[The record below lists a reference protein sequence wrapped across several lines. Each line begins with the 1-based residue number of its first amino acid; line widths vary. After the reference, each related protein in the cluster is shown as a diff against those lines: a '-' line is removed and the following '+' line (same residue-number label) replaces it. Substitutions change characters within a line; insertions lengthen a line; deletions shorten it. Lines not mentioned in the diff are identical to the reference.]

1 MGKRYRILTD
11 ETFKNS
17 KYINTINN
25 VYGLKDFKK
34 EYKKQ
39 YDIIFDIFKTFILLN
54 NHFFSDSNLSNF
66 DKVENATN
74 LLEKMFTINDDENVV
89 GVKYSVRD
97 IKELCDKYARHLYNA
112 MGEWYYSLYNISS
125 KDLDNSKVLKKVKK
139 DIEEEMNKLE
149 YSGFDNSF
157 VENIQFERNAIKN
170 YKNYTKYISKF
181 DTVYAKR
188 NEFIEKYK
196 AEFKSLYGINLNDND
211 INKFSLLFKLLS
223 SINNGLINI
232 INDYEL
238 DNCNIN
244 SYTDGSTLYKY
255 YLQTLNLNYES
266 DDFIDN
272 SQDFLFLFG
281 IVKNK
286 LDSIINYDNKKILE
300 NFDMY
305 FFYLTMEQSI
315 YSHKIKFKTASNIS
329 DKLTND
335 LTDIYKTLKKI
346 KESEKDLSK
355 ESIINDYLIPMYQ
368 NTEELIKRYNNVFE
382 RIS

>member
-11 ETFKNS
+11 EGFKNS

-25 VYGLKDFKK
+25 IYGLKDFKK
-34 EYKKQ
+34 EYKEQ
-39 YDIIFDIFKTFILLN
+39 YDIILDIFKTFILLN

-74 LLEKMFTINDDENVV
+74 LLEKMFIINDDENVV

-112 MGEWYYSLYNISS
+112 MSEWYYSLYTLSS
-125 KDLDNSKVLKKVKK
+125 KDLDNSKILKKIKK

-181 DTVYAKR
+181 DTMYAKR
-188 NEFIEKYK
+188 NEFIENYK
-196 AEFKSLYGINLNDND
+196 AEFKSLYGITLNDND
-211 INKFSLLFKLLS
+211 INKFGLLFKLLS
-223 SINNGLINI
+223 SVNNGLINI

-238 DNCNIN
+238 DKCNIN
-244 SYTDGSTLYKY
+244 SYTDSTTLYKY
-255 YLQTLNLNYES
+255 YLQTLNIDYES
-266 DDFIDN
+266 NSFIDN
-272 SQDFLFLFG
+272 SQEFLFLFG

-286 LDSIINYDNKKILE
+286 LDSIVNYDNKKLLE

-305 FFYLTMEQSI
+305 FFYLTMEQTI

-329 DKLTND
+329 NKLTID
-335 LTDIYKTLKKI
+335 LIDIYKSLKKI

-355 ESIINDYLIPMYQ
+355 ESIVSDYLIPMYKK
-368 NTEELIKRYNNVFE
+368 TDELIKRYSNVFE

>member
-11 ETFKNS
+11 EVFKNS

-25 VYGLKDFKK
+25 IYSLKDFKK
-34 EYKKQ
+34 EYKEQ
-39 YDIIFDIFKTFILLN
+39 YDIILDIFKTFILLN

-74 LLEKMFTINDDENVV
+74 LLEKMFIINDDENVV

-112 MGEWYYSLYNISS
+112 MSEWYYSLYTLSS
-125 KDLDNSKVLKKVKK
+125 KDLDNSKILKKIKK

-181 DTVYAKR
+181 DTMYAKR
-188 NEFIEKYK
+188 NAFIENYK
-196 AEFKSLYGINLNDND
+196 AEFKSLYGITLNDND
-211 INKFSLLFKLLS
+211 INKFGLLFKLLTS
-223 SINNGLINI
+223 VNNGLINI

-238 DNCNIN
+238 DKCNIN
-244 SYTDGSTLYKY
+244 SYTDSTTLYKY
-255 YLQTLNLNYES
+255 YLQTLNIDYES
-266 DDFIDN
+266 NSFIDN
-272 SQDFLFLFG
+272 SQEFLFLFG

-286 LDSIINYDNKKILE
+286 LDSIVNYDNKKLLE

-305 FFYLTMEQSI
+305 FFYLTMEQTI

-329 DKLTND
+329 DKLTID
-335 LTDIYKTLKKI
+335 LIDIYKSLKKI

-355 ESIINDYLIPMYQ
+355 ESIVSDYLIPMYKK
-368 NTEELIKRYNNVFE
+368 TDELIKRYCNVFE

>member
-97 IKELCDKYARHLYNA
+97 IKELCDKYARHLYNS

-149 YSGFDNSF
+149 YSGFDNSV

-170 YKNYTKYISKF
+170 YKNYTKYMSKF
-181 DTVYAKR
+181 DTIYAKR
-188 NEFIEKYK
+188 NEFIEKYI

-286 LDSIINYDNKKILE
+286 LDSIINHDNKKMLE

-315 YSHKIKFKTASNIS
+315 YSHKIKFKTASNII

-335 LTDIYKTLKKI
+335 LIDLYKTLKKI

-355 ESIINDYLIPMYQ
+355 ECIINDYLIPMYQ
-368 NTEELIKRYNNVFE
+368 NTEELIKKYNNVFE

>member
-139 DIEEEMNKLE
+139 DIEEEMSKLE
-149 YSGFDNSF
+149 YSGFDNSL

-181 DTVYAKR
+181 DTIYAKR
-188 NEFIEKYK
+188 NEFIKKYK

-286 LDSIINYDNKKILE
+286 LDSIINHDNKKLLE

-335 LTDIYKTLKKI
+335 LIDIYKTLKKI

-355 ESIINDYLIPMYQ
+355 ENIINDYLIPIYK

>member
-11 ETFKNS
+11 ESFKNS

-181 DTVYAKR
+181 DTIYAKR

-244 SYTDGSTLYKY
+244 LYTDGSTLYKY

-286 LDSIINYDNKKILE
+286 LDSIINHNNKKMLE

-335 LTDIYKTLKKI
+335 LIDIYKTLKKI

-355 ESIINDYLIPMYQ
+355 ENIINDYLIPMYK

>member
-11 ETFKNS
+11 EVFKNS

-25 VYGLKDFKK
+25 IYGLKDFKK
-34 EYKKQ
+34 EYKEQ

-54 NHFFSDSNLSNF
+54 NHFFSDSNLSNY
-66 DKVENATN
+66 DKVENATD
-74 LLEKMFTINDDENVV
+74 LLGKMFIINDDENVV

-112 MGEWYYSLYNISS
+112 MSEWYYSLYNISS
-125 KDLDNSKVLKKVKK
+125 KDLDNSKIFKKIKK

-157 VENIQFERNAIKN
+157 VENIQFEKNVIKN

-181 DTVYAKR
+181 DTIYAKR

-196 AEFKSLYGINLNDND
+196 TEFKSLYGITLNDND
-211 INKFSLLFKLLS
+211 INKFGLLFKLLS
-223 SINNGLINI
+223 SVNNGLINI

-238 DNCNIN
+238 DKCNIN
-244 SYTDGSTLYKY
+244 SYTDSTTLYKY
-255 YLQTLNLNYES
+255 YLQTLNIDYES
-266 DDFIDN
+266 NSFIDN
-272 SQDFLFLFG
+272 SQEFLFLFG

-286 LDSIINYDNKKILE
+286 LDSIVNYDNKKLLE

-305 FFYLTMEQSI
+305 FFYLTMEQTI

-329 DKLTND
+329 DKLTID
-335 LTDIYKTLKKI
+335 LIDIYKTWKKI

-355 ESIINDYLIPMYQ
+355 ESIVSDYLIPMYKK
-368 NTEELIKRYNNVFE
+368 TDELIKRYSNVFE